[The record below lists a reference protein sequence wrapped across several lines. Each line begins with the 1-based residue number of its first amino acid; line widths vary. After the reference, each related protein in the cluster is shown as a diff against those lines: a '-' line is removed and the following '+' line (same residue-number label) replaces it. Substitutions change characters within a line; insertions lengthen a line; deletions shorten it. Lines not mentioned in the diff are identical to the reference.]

1 MKNYV
6 KPSIELNKFDTEE
19 ILAPS
24 TPAGALTGYS
34 NLTTKSQSIVDKY
47 VEDGGDS
54 SIKTNQIA
62 EFQW

>member
-19 ILAPS
+19 ILAAS
-24 TPAGALTGYS
+24 GVVGNYESLTAQSKSLVDQYNTDNAG
-34 NLTTKSQSIVDKY
+34 NQVDAAKG
-47 VEDGGDS
+47 V
-54 SIKTNQIA
+54 A